1 MMINGFLNKLAQF
14 MTRLSGVKSSVV
26 VISAQNEMAKMY
38 SCLVFFFFGGSLI
51 APSYKFGGASP

>member
-38 SCLVFFFFGGSLI
+38 SCLVFFFFWRKSNCAIL
-51 APSYKFGGASP
+51 